1 MTPNYLWPISCA
13 KMYTDVK
20 PADGY
25 GFPSASVEPNS
36 AIMHEYFSEQ
46 TPPTVA
52 RPAKQSYNTYY
63 RRNKRIEYT
72 G

>member
-1 MTPNYLWPISCA
+1 MYLWPISWA
-13 KMYTDVK
+13 SMYTDVK

-36 AIMHEYFSEQ
+36 AMMHEYFSEQ

-52 RPAKQSYNTYY
+52 KPAKYQ
-63 RRNKRIEYT
+63 YT
-72 G
+72 NIIVCTNDWNIILE